1 MLSIISIAHA
11 VTTSSKCTMAHSM
24 SERTGGMRDLPV
36 SVREY
41 STRGGTSAYT
51 SRCTRWL
58 CSRFFKVCESID
70 VDSRNYDRIVAA
82 IVTDHYS
89 SDAYQALIANY
100 QMAKDP
106 EAEISEEKRSEY
118 IQEYESFQA
127 WRAHAKEVAHIVVTE
142 IESM

>member
-1 MLSIISIAHA
+1 M
-11 VTTSSKCTMAHSM
+11 
-24 SERTGGMRDLPV
+24 RTQKQITVIPESGVEVILEGVLTRIYFDFRDPDPV
-36 SVREY
+36 SEDPVP
-41 STRGGTSAYT
+41 ADI
-51 SRCTRWL
+51 
-58 CSRFFKVCESID
+58 KVCESID

-118 IQEYESFQA
+118 IQEYEAFQA

>member
-1 MLSIISIAHA
+1 M
-11 VTTSSKCTMAHSM
+11 
-24 SERTGGMRDLPV
+24 RTQKQITVIPESGVEVILEGVLTRIYFDFRDPDPVGEEPLP
-36 SVREY
+36 E
-41 STRGGTSAYT
+41 GI
-51 SRCTRWL
+51 
-58 CSRFFKVCESID
+58 KVCESID

-118 IQEYESFQA
+118 IQEYEDFQA

>member
-1 MLSIISIAHA
+1 M
-11 VTTSSKCTMAHSM
+11 
-24 SERTGGMRDLPV
+24 RTQKQITVIPESGVEVILEGVLTRIYFDFRDPDPV
-36 SVREY
+36 NEEPVP
-41 STRGGTSAYT
+41 ADI
-51 SRCTRWL
+51 
-58 CSRFFKVCESID
+58 KVCESID

-118 IQEYESFQA
+118 IQEYEAFQA
-127 WRAHAKEVAHIVVTE
+127 WRAHAKEVAHIVVAE